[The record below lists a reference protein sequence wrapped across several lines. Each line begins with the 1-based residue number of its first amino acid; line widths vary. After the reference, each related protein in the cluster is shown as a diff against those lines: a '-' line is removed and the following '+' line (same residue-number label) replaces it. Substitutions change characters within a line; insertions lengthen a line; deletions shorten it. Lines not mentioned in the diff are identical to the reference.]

1 MVSSVMRSSLL
12 RNPAVRHYAVA
23 ATSPSFSAATPEI
36 KVLNNNVTVAA
47 YDNNSPIAQ
56 VSIVFR
62 AGSRNETYDTQ
73 GTAHHLRIAAGLGT
87 SVSSAFAITRNIQQ
101 HGGNLITILDRES
114 IAYTLQIT
122 RDNLVDTLQYL
133 ECAATKQIFKP
144 WEVQDQLPRLK
155 YELGSL
161 SDAALVIELLHKAA
175 YRSGLGYSLF
185 SPEHQVG
192 KINSEGLLHF
202 VNTWCTAPRCAVVG
216 TGVSLAELSA
226 LGSNLSVG
234 SADNANE
241 PTKYYAGEIR
251 RETASSLTSVAIAVE
266 GVSLKNEKEAL
277 ACAIL
282 QRASGSGPRVKWG
295 CSSSSLQKQLS
306 SIAGSEPFGLST
318 FNASYTDS
326 GLFGVVLCST
336 PNVVGSL
343 TKEAAKWLKS
353 LKVSESE
360 VARGK
365 NILKTE
371 VLDAADNALCLL
383 ESMQQ
388 QALLKG
394 QVSSP
399 VSIANA
405 IDNVS
410 TSDVKTVADKLVKGK
425 LCIAALGNLKTV
437 PYLDELK

>member
-1 MVSSVMRSSLL
+1 MRSSLL
-12 RNPAVRHYAVA
+12 RNPTVRHYAVA
-23 ATSPSFSAATPEI
+23 ATAPSAACSATPEC
-36 KVLNNNVTVAA
+36 KVLGNKVTVAA

-73 GTAHHLRIAAGLGT
+73 GIAHHLRIAAGLGT
-87 SVSSAFAITRNIQQ
+87 SVASAFAITRNIQQ
-101 HGGNLITILDRES
+101 RGGNLITTLDRES

-122 RDNLVDTLQYL
+122 RNNLEDALQYL
-133 ECAATKQIFKP
+133 ECAATKQVFKP

-155 YELGSL
+155 YELGSV
-161 SDAALVIELLHKAA
+161 SDTVWVIELLHKAA

-185 SPEHQVG
+185 CPEHRVG
-192 KINSEGLLHF
+192 TINSEGLLHF

-226 LGSNLSVG
+226 LGSNLSIE
-234 SADNANE
+234 STDKPNE
-241 PTKYYAGEIR
+241 ATKYHGDEIR
-251 RETASSLTSVAIAVE
+251 QETSASLTNVALAVE

-282 QRASGSGPRVKWG
+282 QRTSSGATRVKWG
-295 CSSSSLQKQLS
+295 SSPTSLHKQLS
-306 SIAGSEPFGLST
+306 SVAGSEPFGAST

-336 PNVVGSL
+336 PDTIGSL
-343 TKEAAKWLKS
+343 TKETAKWLKS
-353 LKVSESE
+353 LKVSENE
-360 VARGK
+360 IARGK

-371 VLDAADNALCLL
+371 ILDAADNVVCLL
-383 ESMQQ
+383 ESLQQ

-399 VSIANA
+399 ISIANA
-405 IDNVS
+405 VDKIS
-410 TSDVKTVADKLVKGK
+410 ASDVKAVADKLAKGR
-425 LCIAALGNLKTV
+425 LSLASIGNLKTV

>member
-1 MVSSVMRSSLL
+1 MLTAIYNLAVHQCNFILNPLKRRFSKNKKMRSSLL
-12 RNPAVRHYAVA
+12 RNPTVRYYAVA
-23 ATSPSFSAATPEI
+23 ATAPSAACTATPEC
-36 KVLNNNVTVAA
+36 KVLSNKVTVAA

-73 GTAHHLRIAAGLGT
+73 GIAHHLRIAAGLGT

-101 HGGNLITILDRES
+101 RGGNLITTLDRES

-122 RDNLVDTLQYL
+122 RNHLEDSLQYL
-133 ECAATKQIFKP
+133 ESAVTKQIFKP

-155 YELGSL
+155 YELASV
-161 SDAALVIELLHKAA
+161 SDTVWVIELLHKAA

-185 SPEHQVG
+185 CPEHKVG
-192 KINSEGLLHF
+192 FNSENLLHF

-226 LGSNLSVG
+226 LGSNLSIK
-234 SADNANE
+234 SADKPTEA
-241 PTKYYAGEIR
+241 TKYYGDEIR
-251 RETASSLTSVAIAVE
+251 KETCASLTNVALAVE
-266 GVSLKNEKEAL
+266 GVSLKDEKEAL

-282 QRASGSGPRVKWG
+282 QRTNGVTRVKWG
-295 CSSSSLQKQLS
+295 SSVTSLHKQLS
-306 SIAGSEPFGLST
+306 RVAGSELFGALT

-326 GLFGVVLCST
+326 GLFGVVLCAT
-336 PNVVGSL
+336 PDIIGSL
-343 TKEAAKWLKS
+343 TKETAKWLKS
-353 LKVSESE
+353 LKVSENE
-360 VARGK
+360 VVRGK

-371 VLDAADNALCLL
+371 ILDAADNVVCLL
-383 ESMQQ
+383 ESLQQ

-399 VSIANA
+399 ISIANA
-405 IDNVS
+405 VDKIS
-410 TSDVKTVADKLVKGK
+410 ASDVKA
-425 LCIAALGNLKTV
+425 
-437 PYLDELK
+437 